1 MGTMTIRHVDDH
13 LKQRLRARAA
23 THGRSMEDEVR
34 DILLVALAADEN
46 QSRRPT
52 RPDHADLRL
61 LMAALTTSSAV
72 VIRTERDER

>member
-13 LKQRLRARAA
+13 LKQPLRARAA
-23 THGRSMEDEVR
+23 THARSMEDEVR

-46 QSRRPT
+46 QSRRPM
-52 RPDHADLRL
+52 RPDHADLRRQ
-61 LMAALTTSSAV
+61 MAALTTFSAV